1 MSVVQEIE
9 ARAANATDVLLEVNI
24 AGEASKSGMPPAQ
37 VDAFLEE
44 AAACGKVRFCGLM
57 CMPPLLTDADAER
70 PFFSRTRELAE
81 RLSTTWRGTYTF
93 DQLSM
98 GTSADYE
105 VAVQE
110 GATIVRVGSV
120 LF

>member
-1 MSVVQEIE
+1 MTIADLQANEELRRHAFPVARERIFLGHAGVCPLPHCVAEAIRNYAGLCRQGDQE
-9 ARAANATDVLLEVNI
+9 AVLPPELQ
-24 AGEASKSGMPPAQ
+24 MP
-37 VDAFLEE
+37 
-44 AAACGKVRFCGLM
+44 
-57 CMPPLLTDADAER
+57 
-70 PFFSRTRELAE
+70 RTRELAA
-81 RLSTTWRGTYTF
+81 RLSAAWRGTYTF

-105 VAVQE
+105 VAVEE

>member
-1 MSVVQEIE
+1 
-9 ARAANATDVLLEVNI
+9 
-24 AGEASKSGMPPAQ
+24 
-37 VDAFLEE
+37 
-44 AAACGKVRFCGLM
+44 M
-57 CMPPLLTDADAER
+57 CMPPLFDDSELAR
-70 PFFSRTRELAE
+70 PYFAATRDLAE

-105 VAVQE
+105 VAVKE

>member
-1 MSVVQEIE
+1 
-9 ARAANATDVLLEVNI
+9 
-24 AGEASKSGMPPAQ
+24 
-37 VDAFLEE
+37 
-44 AAACGKVRFCGLM
+44 
-57 CMPPLLTDADAER
+57 MPPLFDDPELAR
-70 PFFSRTRELAE
+70 PYFAATRELAE
-81 RLSTTWRGTYTF
+81 RLSTKWRGTYTF

-105 VAVQE
+105 VAVEE

>member
-1 MSVVQEIE
+1 M
-9 ARAANATDVLLEVNI
+9 LLEVNI
-24 AGEASKSGMPPAQ
+24 AEESSKSGVVPNL

-44 AAACGKVRFCGLM
+44 ASVCSQVRFSGLM
-57 CMPPLLTDADAER
+57 CMAPLSAGQTETHRHFAHM
-70 PFFSRTRELAE
+70 REIAE
-81 RLSTTWRGTYTF
+81 RLSTAWSGTYTF
-93 DQLSM
+93 DELSM

-105 VAVQE
+105 IAVTE